1 MQKIATQTPKVFG
14 IVKSFIVRTIYH
26 AAREERIN
34 HRNMIIS
41 VLERAAYNETFRT
54 ALLFSGTNVLEEYEL
69 TGQEK
74 AALISGD
81 IRWIEKNMG
90 PLTPDKKDWLL
101 HRLEAEVW

>member
-1 MQKIATQTPKVFG
+1 MQTRMILTHKIVGTA
-14 IVKSFIVRTIYH
+14 KSFLARAIYQ
-26 AAREERIN
+26 AAKKERGIHKN
-34 HRNMIIS
+34 AVTR
-41 VLERAAYNETFRT
+41 VLKRAAIDETFRT

-81 IRWIEKNMG
+81 IRWIEKNMS
-90 PLTPDKKDWLL
+90 PLTPDNKDWLL